1 MEKAKTFSNGKI
13 GGKETKTS
21 LPFVIAVIGVL
32 FMIVALFL
40 PYITA
45 VGDMAEYVDK
55 YPDVI
60 EVESLN
66 MTARDMEKASF
77 VTVSKI
83 INAAYGEDDAAVA
96 KVIVFLFCGLFA
108 LTALF
113 VILKKHIAVIVF
125 NLLTCGVFFFLNSLM
140 KSDFIGENK
149 YGWGIG
155 YYLVLFAAIAIFVG
169 TIWFFVIKIGQKR
182 HEKETSS
189 SKSVD

>member
-45 VGDMAEYVDK
+45 VGDMAEYIDK

-66 MTARDMEKASF
+66 ITARDMEKASF

-149 YGWGIG
+149 YGWGVG
-155 YYLVLFAAIAIFVG
+155 YYVILIAAVAIFAGAIWLLVTKATLKREAKRFAKAN
-169 TIWFFVIKIGQKR
+169 TIA
-182 HEKETSS
+182 
-189 SKSVD
+189 